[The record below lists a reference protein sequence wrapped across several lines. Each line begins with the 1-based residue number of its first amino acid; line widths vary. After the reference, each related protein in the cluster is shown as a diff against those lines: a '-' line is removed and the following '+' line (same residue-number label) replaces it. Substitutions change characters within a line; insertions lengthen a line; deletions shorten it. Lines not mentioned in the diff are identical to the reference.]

1 MEGQGGGK
9 AGRGLLQSEGRRSV
23 NKRVHGPSR
32 GGVPGGFNCASSGDN
47 QKLNRSRLRSCW
59 SNARDEG
66 SYTNSAHTSRD
77 KYNLS
82 YVYAVVKFEEQN
94 K

>member
-1 MEGQGGGK
+1 MRFGRARREGGCFSQRDGEVSLRECMVL
-9 AGRGLLQSEGRRSV
+9 AEGVR
-23 NKRVHGPSR
+23 
-32 GGVPGGFNCASSGDN
+32 GFNCASSGDN